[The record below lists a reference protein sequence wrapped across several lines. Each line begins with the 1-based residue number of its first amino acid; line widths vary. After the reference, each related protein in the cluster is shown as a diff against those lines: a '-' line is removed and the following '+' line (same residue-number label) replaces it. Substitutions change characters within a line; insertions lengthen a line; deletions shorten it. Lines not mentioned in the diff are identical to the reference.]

1 MVNDNMMYI
10 VGGSG
15 INRYGDVFTFHFDTS
30 QWRKLACTGTDLS
43 DGRYAHSAV
52 LRDNHIF
59 LYGGNDGVRHDDLQQ
74 LDLQTHVWSRVAV
87 HGQCPPGRDFHAAV
101 LRRDSMVI
109 FGGSNGIERH
119 KDVFEF
125 HMAPK
130 IPLCTLSADFEALL
144 EASQTEEKWQLSCD
158 TLLLPDSGE
167 SHQHGVYCHAHV
179 LRVRCPRL
187 HELILEHRPPDTH
200 LRSAVPVDVPH
211 AILLDLLRYL
221 YAETTKFGQLSP
233 LKLYDLLLA
242 ARRLEVVR
250 LAVLCER
257 QIRVRLSLDD
267 ALPLLRMA
275 SAHQGPEALPV
286 LEACK
291 HFFLANY
298 NRCTELTECEALDPR
313 LLCELMRM
321 HNSRAFAAVPP
332 TPQTQP
338 QQQQQQLQQRGVPLG
353 GAQPAMPGVSPQ
365 VAATV
370 PLPIPPV
377 PPQAPLLPA
386 SCQVPVPPS
395 SLASDLKR
403 LLDEQIEPDFEV
415 VVQNEVIPCHKVV
428 LVARSRY
435 FETCII
441 TSGMVESQA
450 NRLVVD
456 TGAPMTAD
464 AFRAL
469 LRCLYAGD
477 DILGVLTPGTAMYLV
492 DAASFYGLS
501 NLRLKHFCENCVR
514 DSFNEVHVLQLF
526 KASSSL
532 NVEAVR
538 GMALEFIVTHFPT
551 VCKQPALEE
560 LDHHLLVEILRGLGS
575 RLSETQPGTL
585 GPPVVPQSLG

>member
-1 MVNDNMMYI
+1 
-10 VGGSG
+10 
-15 INRYGDVFTFHFDTS
+15 
-30 QWRKLACTGTDLS
+30 
-43 DGRYAHSAV
+43 
-52 LRDNHIF
+52 
-59 LYGGNDGVRHDDLQQ
+59 
-74 LDLQTHVWSRVAV
+74 
-87 HGQCPPGRDFHAAV
+87 
-101 LRRDSMVI
+101 
-109 FGGSNGIERH
+109 
-119 KDVFEF
+119 
-125 HMAPK
+125 
-130 IPLCTLSADFEALL
+130 
-144 EASQTEEKWQLSCD
+144 
-158 TLLLPDSGE
+158 
-167 SHQHGVYCHAHV
+167 
-179 LRVRCPRL
+179 
-187 HELILEHRPPDTH
+187 
-200 LRSAVPVDVPH
+200 
-211 AILLDLLRYL
+211 
-221 YAETTKFGQLSP
+221 
-233 LKLYDLLLA
+233 
-242 ARRLEVVR
+242 
-250 LAVLCER
+250 
-257 QIRVRLSLDD
+257 
-267 ALPLLRMA
+267 
-275 SAHQGPEALPV
+275 
-286 LEACK
+286 
-291 HFFLANY
+291 
-298 NRCTELTECEALDPR
+298 
-313 LLCELMRM
+313 
-321 HNSRAFAAVPP
+321 
-332 TPQTQP
+332 
-338 QQQQQQLQQRGVPLG
+338 
-353 GAQPAMPGVSPQ
+353 
-365 VAATV
+365 
-370 PLPIPPV
+370 
-377 PPQAPLLPA
+377 
-386 SCQVPVPPS
+386 
-395 SLASDLKR
+395 LKR